1 MSLQSKTDEELRL
14 IAVPIMDNLMEGSTE
29 IDWEKHTRDHTE
41 RVKKFITR
49 EELERQCKDYQS
61 KFGFFTQRDFIGV
74 TRHEDYVNVIWSQR
88 MSKTP
93 NEYTAIL
100 SLVEENGK
108 VLVERC
114 WVDLWEPNDS
124 SKRLESLVV
133 RTSESVKSSEHQ

>member
-1 MSLQSKTDEELRL
+1 MSLQSRTDEEIRS

-41 RVKKFITR
+41 RVKKLITK

-61 KFGFFTQRDFIGV
+61 KFGFFTDREFIGV
-74 TRHEDYVNVIWSQR
+74 TRHKDYINVIWRQR

-100 SLVEENGK
+100 SLIEENGK

-114 WVDLWEPNDS
+114 WVDLWEPNDA
-124 SKRLESLVV
+124 SKRLEPLVV
-133 RTSESVKSSEHQ
+133 KDSESGKT